1 MRGPRQS
8 GGTGQPDDLF
18 DRAAQ
23 KMQSRSV
30 PLSRQS
36 SQASSLNTD
45 GFIFSGNRHDSF
57 PRSLLLDQ
65 RLTPLERNAW
75 QVFRMLLSDDGITAF
90 PTYDRLAPYL
100 ASTPCASRA
109 SHETVAR
116 ALTMMRLTR
125 WISLVRRHR
134 DPKTG
139 RITGNLY
146 VLHDE
151 PLTPYEAMQLDP
163 EYLGLV
169 SHALDH
175 ASRAIQ
181 RVGVHVLKEMSEDPM
196 LTGKLLPTRLQ
207 VLTQRLS
214 AQGWDT
220 ASDYP
225 QAVDNH
231 DSEEGEDR
239 LRNRK
244 SPSSDSE
251 DSAQALEN
259 TTLRNPKTDRTVR
272 IQKEESESLTTVPHA
287 RADLRLPDRF
297 RALKP
302 KQQSGA
308 LAALHTI
315 DAALRQPILDEW
327 EARCTGSAIRNP
339 VGYLFGLIQKAL
351 HGEFN
356 AWAATRLPAAGS
368 SPAPPLSN
376 NAGEA
381 QTHIAELQS
390 LLRFS

>member
-8 GGTGQPDDLF
+8 GGTGRPDELF
-18 DRAAQ
+18 DRAAR
-23 KMQSRSV
+23 KMQSRSSDRSTR
-30 PLSRQS
+30 PTQT
-36 SQASSLNTD
+36 SSLNSD

-57 PRSLLLDQ
+57 PRALLLDQ

-90 PTYDRLAPYL
+90 PTYDQLAPYL

-163 EYLGLV
+163 EYLELV

-181 RVGVHVLKEMSEDPM
+181 RVGVHVLREMSEDPM

-207 VLTQRLS
+207 VLTQHLS

-220 ASDYP
+220 ASGFQQP
-225 QAVDNH
+225 VDSH

-239 LRNRK
+239 LRIRK

-251 DSAQALEN
+251 DSAQVIEN

-272 IQKEESESLTTVPHA
+272 IQKEESESLTTVPRA

-302 KQQSGA
+302 EQQSGA
-308 LAALHTI
+308 LAALYTV

-327 EARCTGSAIRNP
+327 AARCTGSAIRNP
-339 VGYLFGLIQKAL
+339 AGYLFGLIQRAL

-356 AWAATRLPAAGS
+356 AWAATRPPVAGS
-368 SPAPPLSN
+368 SSASPQSH